1 MNKILRKAPILFLIS
16 FSLLGCTPKEQ
27 RTLKAVE
34 KNSGINYLTSAKIL
48 FSYTNI
54 TGFEDRT
61 GPVYYVLDF
70 SKSNNKEEFVNTYFD
85 KAGKNTEFEA
95 KVNEFVEQELVR
107 VYSSFDSQYKLNFET
122 SYSYYQ
128 GEKLFMVYYPDT
140 DVSYFLYYYL
150 VW

>member
-1 MNKILRKAPILFLIS
+1 MNIILRKAPILFLIS

-34 KNSGINYLTSAKIL
+34 KNSGIKYLTSAKIL

-70 SKSNNKEEFVNTYFD
+70 SKSNKKEEFINTYFD
-85 KAGKNTEFEA
+85 KTESDDEFDAKLTEFLD
-95 KVNEFVEQELVR
+95 KEFVG
-107 VYSSFDSQYKLNFET
+107 VYSGFDQEYKINFDARRGT
-122 SYSYYQ
+122 YRRDN
-128 GEKLFMVYYPDT
+128 LFMIYCPDT